1 MTARSRPEVRH
12 FSTEV
17 LVIGGGGAGVL
28 AAVGAARSGA
38 STILVC
44 KGRAGRS
51 GATPTAG
58 ADFMA
63 DAASV
68 IDILGFP
75 EGDHRDSPDEFML
88 DVVKEGKY
96 LNNQRVVE
104 VYVRDAPYRIKEMI
118 DWGMT
123 VTNIENAHGSRF
135 PRGVMSTGPDIG
147 RALRQAVRRHS
158 IPVHDDVMVIDLLV
172 RDGRVVGAVAL
183 DQHSGSLIVYHAGAV
198 VLGTGGWQMAY
209 PWTSGT
215 DDLTGDGQA
224 MAYRA
229 GAELADMEM
238 MQFLPGIVINPP
250 AWRRSIYI
258 YALPMGLLYNR
269 FGELF
274 LRRWN
279 PEMVDH
285 PMAHW
290 SKEVAALAIKTE
302 VLEGRGSPAGGVYFS
317 LKHLPANLIDDAA
330 ARQHGG
336 HWKADRLDT
345 GAMLDVSEGRQRA
358 RR

>member
-1 MTARSRPEVRH
+1 
-12 FSTEV
+12 
-17 LVIGGGGAGVL
+17 
-28 AAVGAARSGA
+28 
-38 STILVC
+38 
-44 KGRAGRS
+44 
-51 GATPTAG
+51 
-58 ADFMA
+58 
-63 DAASV
+63 
-68 IDILGFP
+68 
-75 EGDHRDSPDEFML
+75 
-88 DVVKEGKY
+88 
-96 LNNQRVVE
+96 
-104 VYVRDAPYRIKEMI
+104 
-118 DWGMT
+118 MT

-302 VLEGRGSPAGGVYFS
+302 VLEGRGSPGGGVYFS

-345 GAMLDVSEGRQRA
+345 GAMLDVPEGRQRA
-358 RR
+358 GGDRRRRPLCHRRYSHR